1 MTGKVFKESSNIY
14 EDEAKVLFDYY
25 KKAAEKIVEEE
36 IDLENK
42 IEEATNN
49 KNTSEE
55 RQKKHKLISIIT
67 ASVAGATLIA
77 GIVTLILKILGVAIP
92 LLCICVGC
100 GVVAVLNLLKK
111 IKAKK
116 DFDNFEQ
123 LVASFNEAKNNIR
136 RNYKVSKLGV
146 AYVPVATR
154 IPFEGKSF
162 VVDHTG
168 TTPNTNFS
176 LSVLHQPKELQESLL
191 SLEKNLNNI
200 PIVEGNEDA
209 EQIDTSS
216 YSRSIQNITMHNY
229 MGTIDRQ
236 VRNISYLLT
245 DSDTRS
251 VSLPIVQPQSEADEF
266 LNEYATTDTGD
277 KPVVKVFNTDD
288 FDSKIDAFTSISDL
302 KKELEKN
309 TDGGNSNYFKELIRK
324 LGDSVQIVSKIKTS
338 STSGLLDYTNQI
350 LAAVLK
356 SGYNQYSAQLEAEEL
371 ARIRDTNFN
380 YQDCVESYKPFE
392 LKESS
397 KVKYDIYNQNWVAE
411 DNTRTIMPFG
421 INQIEEEVL
430 MPLIN
435 NLMQETRV
443 ERLKIYN
450 NIKDQKLSYLN
461 KWHQDVEAA
470 FRDNRKSGQDLITQ
484 ITNAYAEYSTAHN
497 TYISYKQT
505 QNAMKKTGRA
515 DIETKEVTSSD
526 DSIKEIE
533 EKVEGCKEIGDAFQL
548 YMRTLQNDINE
559 SSERFGFVEY
569 FEGSLRDGES
579 KKIADSIIPENLQN
593 LDPRRQKIIPVN
605 SYFATYA
612 ELPPVPS
619 VEPVLM
625 EDFAMNLQQIAY
637 EQISKIDEESNL
649 LLQKQKELNPEENLN
664 QAETPVD
671 DNPAGDAPV
680 TSSMEEVQ
688 ETVTEEN
695 TSLNENEENS
705 SALETEN
712 EVSSE
717 ETMQNE
723 TASSEDSEED
733 SDGEKDEADS
743 ADETNNTGLY
753 SVTLES
759 YDPACKI
766 AVIKAVKS
774 YLNLGLG
781 DAKALVESDSKLLAD
796 NVDFSEANRLADGL
810 KNCGASVKIA
820 AK

>member
-14 EDEAKVLFDYY
+14 EDEAKILFDYY

-36 IDLENK
+36 IDLEKK
-42 IEEATNN
+42 IEEAVNN
-49 KNTSEE
+49 KNTSQE
-55 RQKKHKLISIIT
+55 RQRKHKIISIVTVSIAGT
-67 ASVAGATLIA
+67 ALAG
-77 GIVTLILKILGVAIP
+77 GIVTFLLDILIAAVVLG
-92 LLCICVGC
+92 CVFLGC
-100 GVVAVLNLLKK
+100 GITSIVHLVKK
-111 IKAKK
+111 NKAKK
-116 DFDNFEQ
+116 DFDNFED
-123 LVASFNEAKNNIR
+123 LVASYEEAKKNIR

-154 IPFEGKSF
+154 VPFEGKSF

-168 TTPNTNFS
+168 TMPNIDFS
-176 LSVLHQPKELQESLL
+176 LSVLHQPKELQK
-191 SLEKNLNNI
+191 SLENLEENLNNI

-216 YSRSIQNITMHNY
+216 YSKSVQNITMHNY
-229 MGTIDRQ
+229 MGNIDRE

-251 VSLPIVQPQSEADEF
+251 VSLPVVPPQSEEDAF
-266 LNEYATTDTGD
+266 LNEYATTETGD
-277 KPVVKVFNTDD
+277 KPIVKVFDTED
-288 FDSKIDAFTSISDL
+288 FESKLSTFTNISDL
-302 KKELEKN
+302 KKELEKS
-309 TDGGNSNYFKELIRK
+309 TDGGNSNYFKSLIKK
-324 LGDSVQIVSKIKTS
+324 LGDSVQIVSKIKTN
-338 STSGLLDYTNQI
+338 STSGLLDYTNKI

-380 YQDCVESYKPFE
+380 YQDCVENYKPFE

-497 TYISYKQT
+497 TYLSYKQT
-505 QNAMKKTGRA
+505 QDAMNQTGRT
-515 DIETKEVTSSD
+515 DVETKPVDSSD
-526 DSIKEIE
+526 AAIKEIE
-533 EKVEGCKEIGDAFQL
+533 EKVEGCREVGEAFQL
-548 YMRTLQNDINE
+548 YMRTLQNDINA
-559 SSERFGFVEY
+559 SSDKFGFVEY

-579 KKIADSIIPENLQN
+579 KKVADSIIPENLQN
-593 LDPRRQKIIPVN
+593 LEPRRQKIIPVN

-619 VEPVLM
+619 VEPKLM
-625 EDFAMNLQQIAY
+625 EDFSMDLQQIAA
-637 EQISKIDEESNL
+637 EQISKIDEESDGL
-649 LLQKQKELNPEENLN
+649 LKKHEISPSESDASAEDSSVNNEDVVNSDEENK
-664 QAETPVD
+664 E
-671 DNPAGDAPV
+671 G
-680 TSSMEEVQ
+680 
-688 ETVTEEN
+688 
-695 TSLNENEENS
+695 
-705 SALETEN
+705 
-712 EVSSE
+712 
-717 ETMQNE
+717 
-723 TASSEDSEED
+723 ED
-733 SDGEKDEADS
+733 
-743 ADETNNTGLY
+743 
-753 SVTLES
+753 
-759 YDPACKI
+759 
-766 AVIKAVKS
+766 
-774 YLNLGLG
+774 
-781 DAKALVESDSKLLAD
+781 
-796 NVDFSEANRLADGL
+796 
-810 KNCGASVKIA
+810 
-820 AK
+820 

>member
-1 MTGKVFKESSNIY
+1 MTGKIFKESSNIY
-14 EDEAKVLFDYY
+14 EDEARILFDYY
-25 KKAAEKIVEEE
+25 KKAAEKIVEEG
-36 IDLENK
+36 INLENK
-42 IEEATNN
+42 IDEASNN
-49 KNTSEE
+49 KNSSQE
-55 RQKKHKLISIIT
+55 RQRKHKIISIVTASIGGAALIGGVITFIFEIIVAAVILGCIFLGCGIT
-67 ASVAGATLIA
+67 AI
-77 GIVTLILKILGVAIP
+77 I
-92 LLCICVGC
+92 
-100 GVVAVLNLLKK
+100 NLVKK
-111 IKAKK
+111 NKAKK
-116 DFDNFEQ
+116 DFDNFEN
-123 LVASFNEAKNNIR
+123 LVASYEEAKKNIR

-154 IPFEGKSF
+154 VPFEGKSF

-168 TTPNTNFS
+168 TMPNTNFS
-176 LSVLHQPKELQESLL
+176 LSVLHKPKELRESLVN
-191 SLEKNLNNI
+191 LEKNLNNI

-216 YSRSIQNITMHNY
+216 YSKSIQNITMHNY
-229 MGTIDRQ
+229 MGNIDRE

-251 VSLPIVQPQSEADEF
+251 VSLPVIPPQSEEDAF
-266 LNEYATTDTGD
+266 LNEYATTETGD
-277 KPVVKVFNTDD
+277 KPIVKVFDTED
-288 FDSKIDAFTSISDL
+288 FEAKLDTFTNISDL

-309 TDGGNSNYFKELIRK
+309 TDGGNTNYFKSLIQK
-324 LGDSVQIVSKIKTS
+324 LGDSVQIVSKIKTN

-497 TYISYKQT
+497 TYLSYKQT
-505 QNAMKKTGRA
+505 QDAMKQTGRA
-515 DIETKEVTSSD
+515 DIETKEVNSSD
-526 DSIKEIE
+526 EAIKEIE
-533 EKVEGCKEIGDAFQL
+533 EKVESCREVGDAFQL
-548 YMRTLQNDINE
+548 YMRTLQNDINT
-559 SSERFGFVEY
+559 SSEKFGFVEY

-579 KKIADSIIPENLQN
+579 KKAADSIIPENLQN

-612 ELPPVPS
+612 ELPPTPS
-619 VEPVLM
+619 VEPKLM
-625 EDFAMNLQQIAY
+625 EDFAMDLQQIAS
-637 EQISKIDEESNL
+637 EQISRIDAENNI
-649 LLQKQKELNPEENLN
+649 LLQKHEE
-664 QAETPVD
+664 
-671 DNPAGDAPV
+671 
-680 TSSMEEVQ
+680 
-688 ETVTEEN
+688 
-695 TSLNENEENS
+695 
-705 SALETEN
+705 
-712 EVSSE
+712 SSE
-717 ETMQNE
+717 ETIINENESTESSNDVENDNFAETPSECTEYTEADDEESIEDSVQDSTGEEIDENIVEDDSE
-723 TASSEDSEED
+723 TADDEFGEDKKEGED
-733 SDGEKDEADS
+733 
-743 ADETNNTGLY
+743 
-753 SVTLES
+753 
-759 YDPACKI
+759 
-766 AVIKAVKS
+766 
-774 YLNLGLG
+774 
-781 DAKALVESDSKLLAD
+781 
-796 NVDFSEANRLADGL
+796 
-810 KNCGASVKIA
+810 
-820 AK
+820 

>member
-1 MTGKVFKESSNIY
+1 MTGKIFKESSNIY
-14 EDEAKVLFDYY
+14 EDEARVLFDYY

-36 IDLENK
+36 INLENK

-49 KNTSEE
+49 KNTSQE
-55 RQKKHKLISIIT
+55 RQRKCKIVSIVTTSIAGAALTGGIIT
-67 ASVAGATLIA
+67 FILDILAAA
-77 GIVTLILKILGVAIP
+77 IVFG
-92 LLCICVGC
+92 CVFLGC
-100 GVVAVLNLLKK
+100 GITSIVQLVKK
-111 IKAKK
+111 NKAKE
-116 DFDNFEQ
+116 DFDNFEN
-123 LVASFNEAKNNIR
+123 LIASYNEDKKNIR
-136 RNYKVSKLGV
+136 RNYKVSKIGV

-154 IPFEGKSF
+154 VPFEGKSF
-162 VVDHTG
+162 IVDHTG
-168 TTPNTNFS
+168 TMPNTNFS
-176 LSVLHQPKELQESLL
+176 LSVLHQPKELQNSLVN
-191 SLEKNLNNI
+191 LEKNLNNI

-216 YSRSIQNITMHNY
+216 YSKSIQNITMHNY
-229 MGTIDRQ
+229 MGNIDRE

-251 VSLPIVQPQSEADEF
+251 VSLPVIPPQSEEDAF
-266 LNEYATTDTGD
+266 LNEYATTETGD
-277 KPVVKVFNTDD
+277 KPIVKVFDTED
-288 FDSKIDAFTSISDL
+288 FESKLDTFTNISDL

-309 TDGGNSNYFKELIRK
+309 TDGGNTSYFKSLIRK

-356 SGYNQYSAQLEAEEL
+356 SGYNQYSTQLEAEEL

-497 TYISYKQT
+497 TYLSYKQT
-505 QNAMKKTGRA
+505 QDAMKQTGRA
-515 DIETKEVTSSD
+515 DIETKEVNSSD
-526 DSIKEIE
+526 DAIKEIE
-533 EKVEGCKEIGDAFQL
+533 AKVESCREVGEAFQL
-548 YMRTLQNDINE
+548 YMRTLQNDINA
-559 SSERFGFVEY
+559 SSEKFGFVEY

-612 ELPPVPS
+612 DLPPAPS
-619 VEPVLM
+619 VEPKLM
-625 EDFAMNLQQIAY
+625 DDFAMDLQQVAS
-637 EQISKIDEESNL
+637 EQISRIDEESNVL
-649 LLQKQKELNPEENLN
+649 LKNHEDSAPEK
-664 QAETPVD
+664 
-671 DNPAGDAPV
+671 DNI
-680 TSSMEEVQ
+680 
-688 ETVTEEN
+688 
-695 TSLNENEENS
+695 
-705 SALETEN
+705 TEN
-712 EVSSE
+712 EISDSAENSNDEIDDDAISGSSE
-717 ETMQNE
+717 QE
-723 TASSEDSEED
+723 
-733 SDGEKDEADS
+733 
-743 ADETNNTGLY
+743 
-753 SVTLES
+753 
-759 YDPACKI
+759 
-766 AVIKAVKS
+766 
-774 YLNLGLG
+774 
-781 DAKALVESDSKLLAD
+781 ESDEDKKEGED
-796 NVDFSEANRLADGL
+796 
-810 KNCGASVKIA
+810 
-820 AK
+820 

>member
-1 MTGKVFKESSNIY
+1 MTGKIFKESSNIY
-14 EDEAKVLFDYY
+14 EDEARILFDYY

-36 IDLENK
+36 INLENK
-42 IEEATNN
+42 IDEASNN
-49 KNTSEE
+49 KNSSQE
-55 RQKKHKLISIIT
+55 RQRKHKIISIVTASIGGTALIGGVITFIFEIIVAAVILGCIFLGCGIT
-67 ASVAGATLIA
+67 AI
-77 GIVTLILKILGVAIP
+77 I
-92 LLCICVGC
+92 
-100 GVVAVLNLLKK
+100 NLVKK
-111 IKAKK
+111 NKAKK
-116 DFDNFEQ
+116 DFDNFENM
-123 LVASFNEAKNNIR
+123 VASYEEAKKNIR

-154 IPFEGKSF
+154 VPFEGKSF

-168 TTPNTNFS
+168 TMPNTNFS
-176 LSVLHQPKELQESLL
+176 LSVLHKPKELRESLVN
-191 SLEKNLNNI
+191 LEKNLNNI

-216 YSRSIQNITMHNY
+216 YSKSIQNITMHNY
-229 MGTIDRQ
+229 MGNIDRE

-251 VSLPIVQPQSEADEF
+251 VSLPVIPPQSEEDTF
-266 LNEYATTDTGD
+266 LNEYATTETGD
-277 KPVVKVFNTDD
+277 KPIVKVFDTED
-288 FDSKIDAFTSISDL
+288 FEAKLDTFTNISDL

-309 TDGGNSNYFKELIRK
+309 TDGGNTNYFKSLIQK
-324 LGDSVQIVSKIKTS
+324 LGDSVQIVSKIKTN

-371 ARIRDTNFN
+371 TRIRDTNFN

-497 TYISYKQT
+497 TYLSYKQT
-505 QNAMKKTGRA
+505 QDAMKQTGRA
-515 DIETKEVTSSD
+515 DIETKEVNSSD
-526 DSIKEIE
+526 EAIKEIE
-533 EKVEGCKEIGDAFQL
+533 EKVESCREVGDAFQL
-548 YMRTLQNDINE
+548 YMRTLQNDINT
-559 SSERFGFVEY
+559 SSEKFGFVEY

-579 KKIADSIIPENLQN
+579 KKAADSIIPENLQN

-612 ELPPVPS
+612 ELPPTPS
-619 VEPVLM
+619 VEPKLM
-625 EDFAMNLQQIAY
+625 EDFAMDLQQIAS
-637 EQISKIDEESNL
+637 EQISRIDAENNILLQKHEEYSEETIINENESTESSNDVENDNFAETPSECTEYTEADDEESIEDSV
-649 LLQKQKELNPEENLN
+649 QDSTGEEIDENIV
-664 QAETPVD
+664 ED
-671 DNPAGDAPV
+671 D
-680 TSSMEEVQ
+680 S
-688 ETVTEEN
+688 
-695 TSLNENEENS
+695 
-705 SALETEN
+705 
-712 EVSSE
+712 
-717 ETMQNE
+717 E
-723 TASSEDSEED
+723 TADDEFGEDKKEGED
-733 SDGEKDEADS
+733 
-743 ADETNNTGLY
+743 
-753 SVTLES
+753 
-759 YDPACKI
+759 
-766 AVIKAVKS
+766 
-774 YLNLGLG
+774 
-781 DAKALVESDSKLLAD
+781 
-796 NVDFSEANRLADGL
+796 
-810 KNCGASVKIA
+810 
-820 AK
+820 

>member
-1 MTGKVFKESSNIY
+1 MTGKIFKESSNIY
-14 EDEAKVLFDYY
+14 EDEARILFDYY

-49 KNTSEE
+49 KNTSQE
-55 RQKKHKLISIIT
+55 RQRKHKIISIIT
-67 ASVAGATLIA
+67 ASVGGAALI
-77 GIVTLILKILGVAIP
+77 GGVVTFILEVIIVAVILG
-92 LLCICVGC
+92 CVFLGC
-100 GVVAVLNLLKK
+100 GITAIINLVKK
-111 IKAKK
+111 NKAKK
-116 DFDNFEQ
+116 DFDNFEN
-123 LVASFNEAKNNIR
+123 LIASYEEAKRNIR

-154 IPFEGKSF
+154 VPFEGKSF

-168 TTPNTNFS
+168 TMPNTNFS
-176 LSVLHQPKELQESLL
+176 LSVLHKPKELQESLVN
-191 SLEKNLNNI
+191 LEKNLNNI

-216 YSRSIQNITMHNY
+216 YSKSIQNITMHNY
-229 MGTIDRQ
+229 MGNIDRE
-236 VRNISYLLT
+236 VRNISYLLK

-251 VSLPIVQPQSEADEF
+251 VSLPVIPPHSEEDAF
-266 LNEYATTDTGD
+266 LNEYATTETGD
-277 KPVVKVFNTDD
+277 KPIVKVFDTENFEEKLDT
-288 FDSKIDAFTSISDL
+288 FTNISDL

-309 TDGGNSNYFKELIRK
+309 TDGGNTNYFKSLIRK
-324 LGDSVQIVSKIKTS
+324 LGASVQIVSKIKTN

-497 TYISYKQT
+497 TYLSYKQT
-505 QNAMKKTGRA
+505 QDAMKQTGRA
-515 DIETKEVTSSD
+515 DIETKEVNSSD
-526 DSIKEIE
+526 EAIKEIE
-533 EKVEGCKEIGDAFQL
+533 EKVESCREVGEAFQL
-548 YMRTLQNDINE
+548 YMRTLQNDINT
-559 SSERFGFVEY
+559 SSEKFGFVEY

-579 KKIADSIIPENLQN
+579 KKVADSIIPENLQN
-593 LDPRRQKIIPVN
+593 LEPRRQKIIPVN

-612 ELPPVPS
+612 ELPPTPS
-619 VEPVLM
+619 VEPKLM
-625 EDFAMNLQQIAY
+625 EDFTMDLQQIAS
-637 EQISKIDEESNL
+637 EQISRIDEENTIL
-649 LLQKQKELNPEENLN
+649 RQKHEESS
-664 QAETPVD
+664 ETTKD
-671 DNPAGDAPV
+671 
-680 TSSMEEVQ
+680 
-688 ETVTEEN
+688 TEI
-695 TSLNENEENS
+695 ENEENIDASVQES
-705 SALETEN
+705 SDEEPNEN
-712 EVSSE
+712 TVEDYTDYKNDSDIEDDASE
-717 ETMQNE
+717 ENKKE
-723 TASSEDSEED
+723 GED
-733 SDGEKDEADS
+733 
-743 ADETNNTGLY
+743 
-753 SVTLES
+753 
-759 YDPACKI
+759 
-766 AVIKAVKS
+766 
-774 YLNLGLG
+774 
-781 DAKALVESDSKLLAD
+781 
-796 NVDFSEANRLADGL
+796 
-810 KNCGASVKIA
+810 
-820 AK
+820 

>member
-1 MTGKVFKESSNIY
+1 MTGKIFKESSNIY
-14 EDEAKVLFDYY
+14 EDEARVLFDYY
-25 KKAAEKIVEEE
+25 KKAAEKIVDEE

-55 RQKKHKLISIIT
+55 RQRKHKIISIVT
-67 ASVAGATLIA
+67 ASVGGAALIG
-77 GIVTLILKILGVAIP
+77 GIVTFILEIIVAAVILG
-92 LLCICVGC
+92 CVFLGC
-100 GVVAVLNLLKK
+100 GITAIINLVKK
-111 IKAKK
+111 NKAKK
-116 DFDNFEQ
+116 DFDNFES
-123 LVASFNEAKNNIR
+123 LVASYEEAKKNIR

-154 IPFEGKSF
+154 VPFEGKSF

-168 TTPNTNFS
+168 TMPNTNFS
-176 LSVLHQPKELQESLL
+176 LSVLHKPKELQESLVN
-191 SLEKNLNNI
+191 LEKNLNNI

-216 YSRSIQNITMHNY
+216 YSKSIQNITMHNY
-229 MGTIDRQ
+229 MGNIDRE

-251 VSLPIVQPQSEADEF
+251 VSLPVIPPQSEEDAF
-266 LNEYATTDTGD
+266 LNEYATTETGD
-277 KPVVKVFNTDD
+277 KPIVKVFDTED
-288 FDSKIDAFTSISDL
+288 FEAKLDTFTNISDL

-309 TDGGNSNYFKELIRK
+309 TDGGNTNYFKSLIRK
-324 LGDSVQIVSKIKTS
+324 LGDSVQIVSKIKTN

-497 TYISYKQT
+497 TYLSYKQT
-505 QNAMKKTGRA
+505 QDAMKQTGRA
-515 DIETKEVTSSD
+515 DIETKEVDSSD
-526 DSIKEIE
+526 EAIKEIE
-533 EKVEGCKEIGDAFQL
+533 EKVESCREVGEAFQL
-548 YMRTLQNDINE
+548 YMRTLQNDINT
-559 SSERFGFVEY
+559 SSEKFGFVEY

-579 KKIADSIIPENLQN
+579 KKVADSIIPENLQN

-612 ELPPVPS
+612 ELPPTPS
-619 VEPVLM
+619 VEPKLM
-625 EDFAMNLQQIAY
+625 EDFAMDLQQIAS
-637 EQISKIDEESNL
+637 EQISRIDEENNV
-649 LLQKQKELNPEENLN
+649 LLQKHEE
-664 QAETPVD
+664 
-671 DNPAGDAPV
+671 
-680 TSSMEEVQ
+680 SSEND
-688 ETVTEEN
+688 ETV
-695 TSLNENEENS
+695 SNENESTEPTSNVENDNS
-705 SALETEN
+705 VET
-712 EVSSE
+712 SSE
-717 ETMQNE
+717 NTEDTEVDNEENIEDSVQESTDEESDET
-723 TASSEDSEED
+723 SEED
-733 SDGEKDEADS
+733 ETDYEDDSEIEDEEFESEDDESEEDKKEGED
-743 ADETNNTGLY
+743 
-753 SVTLES
+753 
-759 YDPACKI
+759 
-766 AVIKAVKS
+766 
-774 YLNLGLG
+774 
-781 DAKALVESDSKLLAD
+781 
-796 NVDFSEANRLADGL
+796 
-810 KNCGASVKIA
+810 
-820 AK
+820 